1 MRKNLKIIVITVLGV
16 LLLSGAVIIGEA
28 VIKEIRDLRIEHQ
41 KQQKD
46 ESNSK
51 SKQEKNE
58 SK

>member
-28 VIKEIRDLRIEHQ
+28 VIKEIRDLRIE
-41 KQQKD
+41 QQKD
-46 ESNSK
+46 ESNSE